1 MVRLLAQVS
10 TISPELANEYL
21 VLYNKLEEEMKNFL
35 IDDNFALA
43 TTPDVKD
50 QRKKTHT
57 EEMMLDS
64 EITAIQAIAMYLY
77 LLTTSK
83 LILAKS

>member
-1 MVRLLAQVS
+1 MVRLLAQIS
-10 TISPELANEYL
+10 TMSPELANEYL

-35 IDDNFALA
+35 IDDNFVLA

-57 EEMMLDS
+57 EEMMIDS
-64 EITAIQAIAMYLY
+64 EITAIQAIAMYFIFTY
-77 LLTTSK
+77 NF
-83 LILAKS
+83 